1 MDPTISVSK
10 GCFVFKGTA
19 GGTGKSSGSVKRKH
33 ASDNASTIRK
43 QVTGEPFY
51 ATYAD
56 TWHKLETHIDK
67 LQSQSYAK
75 TLEDVVSYVKNECS
89 SDGGMDTY
97 DMEEI
102 VPAAA
107 LLTGVNQPD
116 HLEQFATLTQRLLQ
130 TMCASVCMLQSRDCA
145 TLKSA
150 IETMVYNFIESS
162 EQRSIQT
169 ESMDDT
175 EHEHRERK
183 RMRRSQCNMRQ
194 LLNWYRNKYGKR
206 QGHVESEVDDIDD
219 SDSEKDD
226 VMANANQTEKSKLE
240 ESHALIV
247 ILPDFECFNT
257 IVLQDFILML
267 SAYYTH
273 LPFVLIFG
281 VATAVSAV
289 HNALPYH
296 VTSKVKLCVFKT
308 QTAPVCLN
316 EILEHVILSPRYA
329 FHLSGKAFKFLTHI
343 FLYYDFSIHGFIQ
356 GYKYCLMEHYFQGN
370 AYALCTNYSDS
381 LNRIKALSHEDIES
395 IRRLLSFRPYVEGIN
410 DCKRIIAILTD
421 DTYLKKKL
429 PQLLRDCHIH
439 FMLLRI
445 YLEFLTVLV
454 GDLPKCPLGK
464 QRRELYASC
473 LSKELCELSEFK
485 ECWQMLKFMSKD
497 EFVAKISK
505 AIAVTEEYM
514 SNEIVGL
521 ELASDCMTSVN
532 VKLQALKDLLTKV
545 VMAGMEEKSPSTESP
560 SLSNTA
566 DTPTI
571 VDVQKPK
578 FTSRQDLKEHLLQKS
593 KQQNKP
599 ISEFAQALTQTLLYI
614 QNEIVAAHLTPLTRA
629 PPLHELFVFSDVGT
643 VRRNI
648 IGAPRAALHMAL
660 NNPHYYLQCKCCQL
674 SESTQMLSTLPD
686 LSVAYKLHLEC
697 GRMINLFDWLQAFRS
712 VVDDIDNEQEQ
723 VDPQIQAR
731 FTRAVAE
738 LQFLGY
744 IKMSKRKT
752 DHATR
757 LTW

>member
-10 GCFVFKGTA
+10 GCFVFKGTTSA
-19 GGTGKSSGSVKRKH
+19 KSSGATKRKH
-33 ASDNASTIRK
+33 SDDNVSALRK
-43 QVTGEPFY
+43 QLTGQHFY
-51 ATYAD
+51 TTYAE
-56 TWHKLETHIDK
+56 TWQKLESHIEQ
-67 LQSQSYAK
+67 LQSESYAK
-75 TLEDVVSYVKNECS
+75 TLEDVVTYVRNECS
-89 SDGGMDTY
+89 TDGCLDTI

-116 HLEQFATLTQRLLQ
+116 HLEQFATLTQRILQ
-130 TMCASVCMLQSRDCA
+130 KMSASVCMLQSRDCA

-150 IETMVYNFIESS
+150 VETMVYNFIVTTDRSAPTELLDEDT
-162 EQRSIQT
+162 EQR
-169 ESMDDT
+169 EK
-175 EHEHRERK
+175 K
-183 RMRRSQCNMRQ
+183 RLRRTQCNMRQ
-194 LLNWYRNKYGKR
+194 LLHWYRRKYIKPQQQTG
-206 QGHVESEVDDIDD
+206 SEVDDAAVG
-219 SDSEKDD
+219 DSEECDSTIKRI
-226 VMANANQTEKSKLE
+226 SKRP
-240 ESHALIV
+240 HALVV

-257 IVLQDFILML
+257 TILQDFILML

-273 LPFVLIFG
+273 LPFVLVFG

-316 EILEHVILSPRYA
+316 EILERVILSPRYA

-356 GYKYCLMEHYFQGN
+356 AYKYCLMEHFFQGN
-370 AYALCTNYSDS
+370 AYALCANYTAS
-381 LNRIKALSHEDIES
+381 LSRIKALTHEDIES
-395 IRRLLSFRPYVEGIN
+395 IRRLLSFRPYVESIN

-421 DTYLKKKL
+421 DSYLKKKL

-445 YLEFLTVLV
+445 FLEFLTVLV

-464 QRRELYASC
+464 QLRELYSFC
-473 LSKELCELSEFK
+473 LSKELRDQPEFK
-485 ECWQMLKFMSKD
+485 ECWQMLSFMSKD

-505 AIAVTEEYM
+505 AISVTEQFM
-514 SNEIVGL
+514 SAEIIGL
-521 ELASDCMTSVN
+521 ELAEDCQTMVN
-532 VKLQALKDLLTKV
+532 NKLQALKALLTRV
-545 VMAGMEEKSPSTESP
+545 AMAGTEDKSPTSTAAP
-560 SLSNTA
+560 TA
-566 DTPTI
+566 TPATPETSK
-571 VDVQKPK
+571 QK
-578 FTSRQDLKEHLLQKS
+578 FTSRQDLKDHLLQMS

-599 ISEFAQALTQTLLYI
+599 TSEYAQAVAQTLLHI
-614 QNEIVAAHLTPLTRA
+614 QNEIVVRHLAPLTRA
-629 PPLHELFVFSDVGT
+629 PPLHELFVFSDVST

-674 SESTQMLSTLPD
+674 SENNQLLATLPD

-712 VVDDIDNEQEQ
+712 VVDDIENEQEQ